1 MARQLPIDHRP
12 TSEFAARLTSMAR
25 KPVVLIVR
33 DSTEWKSDE
42 FVTLFR
48 EEGYDTQDVN
58 GETFST
64 AMDQRESFGVIGIVS

>member
-1 MARQLPIDHRP
+1 M
-12 TSEFAARLTSMAR
+12 
-25 KPVVLIVR
+25 VLIVR

-42 FVTLFR
+42 HVTLFR

-58 GETFST
+58 EETLST